1 MPEEGGERALNAM
14 LDSKERG
21 RKRGHPGV
29 RRQQEPRRGGQ
40 GGVRQGVTR
49 GRGQP
54 QGLEWRGRG
63 SRKQGQGSLSKW
75 DPSGH

>member
-29 RRQQEPRRGGQ
+29 RRQQEPRQGGQ

-54 QGLEWRGRG
+54 QGLEWRG
-63 SRKQGQGSLSKW
+63 QGQ
-75 DPSGH
+75 